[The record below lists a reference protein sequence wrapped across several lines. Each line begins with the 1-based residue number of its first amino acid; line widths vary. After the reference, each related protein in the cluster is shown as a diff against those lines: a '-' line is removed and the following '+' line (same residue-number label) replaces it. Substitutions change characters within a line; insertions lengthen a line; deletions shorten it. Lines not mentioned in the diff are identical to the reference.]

1 MVVWHGMLSWL
12 RIFGVPG
19 RSLAPALASRTA
31 AEKQDALDV
40 VGLLHF
46 AERAK
51 RARPE
56 PAFILSADAFL
67 PVASRASAAG
77 DALPEFQT
85 IPGGSN
91 IRGGATV
98 RYSPGKTTSSQ
109 MPSLLRL
116 FAVARREGMV
126 SYRREAERARAEPA
140 VIQGADVFL
149 PLARVTPIASIPNK
163 ESRSGFLHSRQSS
176 KIKTVKPP
184 IRLILCG
191 SIRLGCCRLN

>member
-85 IPGGSN
+85 IPGRVKYQGWGDGSVLTWQN
-91 IRGGATV
+91 NFEPNAFLASPLRCCAPRRHGLLSPRSGTGPGGA
-98 RYSPGKTTSSQ
+98 RCHPRCRRFFAPGKGHTHCQYSKQGESVGISTQ
-109 MPSLLRL
+109 
-116 FAVARREGMV
+116 
-126 SYRREAERARAEPA
+126 PA
-140 VIQGADVFL
+140 IVQ
-149 PLARVTPIASIPNK
+149 NK
-163 ESRSGFLHSRQSS
+163 NS
-176 KIKTVKPP
+176 
-184 IRLILCG
+184 
-191 SIRLGCCRLN
+191 